1 MDRKSQMFKTDEKLV
16 ESQPIFHQ
24 STYNQLTLNQISH
37 NYQPAFQL
45 PPISEEQMF
54 GISNSDSNLILDA
67 VAGAGKTTFILY
79 LAKIM
84 QDMGKPDIF
93 LLLTYNKKLK
103 LETRKKIELLGL
115 RNIEAHSYHSCA
127 VKYYDRECYDDYKMI
142 HVVNNLSNQ
151 LSVSQNKAMKLP
163 PFTRIIID
171 EAQDMTELYY
181 KFVCTIVRD
190 IPGDKRLLKFAII
203 GDKFQSIFAFNGA
216 DRRFIQYA
224 DVLFAAFSG
233 IPSWLPCKLST
244 SYRITR
250 SMAGFINNIALKNDR
265 LKAIKDGPPVEYIV
279 CNTFGQFP
287 SEIVYKV
294 LTQSN
299 QHGKRMY
306 SNDDIFILAPSVKS
320 MKSPVRKVANYL
332 SHMKIPIF
340 VPGSDEE
347 PLDEDVLRGKVV
359 FSTFHQVKGLERKIV
374 FVFGFDASY
383 FDFYAKN
390 LSKETCPNTLYVA
403 ITRAIEQMFIFHHN
417 GHDYLPFID
426 KDRLLKDCRS
436 GSYVNLTIKEK
447 IHTSSSKSVQ
457 TNINVADLTRHI
469 SAKVICDAMG
479 FFNYK
484 EILPIQHE
492 IEIPIRVDGSNK
504 DALTETVAE
513 INGIALA
520 SYFEFVTTENMQ
532 ILDELVKE
540 YGRSGKLNEI
550 SGLLYEKPKTSD
562 LKSVMKNLNRLSLHD
577 ESPPLDYS
585 FNMTPENLLKLANQ
599 YCSYRTEYIYKLAQ
613 INKYDWL
620 SEQHLALAI
629 DRMKAHLSS
638 NCNFEIEV
646 DTIKPILGKH
656 VNGRIDIFDKE
667 SNILWEIKAVK
678 SLKFEHLIQTVIYG
692 YLFQKMLDSK
702 PEYQMKYLGVDEK
715 TPVEKIIAKGE
726 IKCRTF
732 NILNGQI
739 LEVSFDPSAIEG
751 MIDMIIYAKYFD
763 GRTADD
769 DEFVREL
776 LHTQM
781 EYSVPFDPN
790 RVRSTPVLITK
801 KIDQSDSKI
810 LEDDFVF

>member
-16 ESQPIFHQ
+16 ESQPIA
-24 STYNQLTLNQISH
+24 H
-37 NYQPAFQL
+37 NHQPAFQL

-54 GISNSDSNLILDA
+54 GISNSNSNLILDA

-84 QDMGKPDIF
+84 QDMGSPDMF

-142 HVVNNLSNQ
+142 HVVNNISNQ

-181 KFVCTIVRD
+181 KFVCAIVRD

-279 CNTFGQFP
+279 CNTFPVPKRVNNYKTFP
-287 SEIVYKV
+287 GEILLELLKSKKY
-294 LTQSN
+294 QN
-299 QHGKRMY
+299 EE
-306 SNDDIFILAPSVKS
+306 IFVIAPSIKNVA
-320 MKSPVRKVANYL
+320 SPVRIVANYL
-332 SHMKIPIF
+332 SQNYIPIY

-347 PLDEDVLRGKVV
+347 PLDEDVLRGKVA

-403 ITRAIEQMFIFHHN
+403 ITRAIEQMFIFHHYQN
-417 GHDYLPFID
+417 DYIPFID
-426 KDRLLKDCRS
+426 KEKLLERP
-436 GSYVNLTIKEK
+436 SYVNLTIKEK
-447 IHTSSSKSVQ
+447 QFNNSSARIKQ

-484 EILPIQHE
+484 EIAPIQDE
-492 IEIPIRVDGSNK
+492 IDIPVRIDSSFKITDK
-504 DALTETVAE
+504 DSLTETVAE

-550 SGLLYEKPKTSD
+550 SGLLYEKPETPD
-562 LKSVMKNLNRLSLHD
+562 LKSVMKNLNKLSLHN
-577 ESPPLDYS
+577 ESQPLDYS
-585 FNMTPENLLKLANQ
+585 FNMTPENLRKLSKQ
-599 YCSYRTEYIYKLAQ
+599 YC
-613 INKYDWL
+613 
-620 SEQHLALAI
+620 
-629 DRMKAHLSS
+629 
-638 NCNFEIEV
+638 
-646 DTIKPILGKH
+646 
-656 VNGRIDIFDKE
+656 
-667 SNILWEIKAVK
+667 
-678 SLKFEHLIQTVIYG
+678 
-692 YLFQKMLDSK
+692 
-702 PEYQMKYLGVDEK
+702 
-715 TPVEKIIAKGE
+715 
-726 IKCRTF
+726 
-732 NILNGQI
+732 
-739 LEVSFDPSAIEG
+739 
-751 MIDMIIYAKYFD
+751 
-763 GRTADD
+763 
-769 DEFVREL
+769 
-776 LHTQM
+776 
-781 EYSVPFDPN
+781 
-790 RVRSTPVLITK
+790 
-801 KIDQSDSKI
+801 
-810 LEDDFVF
+810 